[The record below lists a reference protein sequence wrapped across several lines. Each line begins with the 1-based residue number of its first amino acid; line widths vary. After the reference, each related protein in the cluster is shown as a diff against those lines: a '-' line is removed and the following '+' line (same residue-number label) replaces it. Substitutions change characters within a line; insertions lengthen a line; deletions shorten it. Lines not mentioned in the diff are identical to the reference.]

1 MNEPR
6 VLPAS
11 LPPSIVQRKLG
22 AGPLLF
28 HEGPQLDSALKSLLT
43 LMLGTTSDLPL
54 RPGAGPRVEEG
65 SPALHVFTRA
75 HRLLLLEASQGFWM
89 FVCSINPQRVTWRP
103 AKMQVLGPHPKPSD
117 QPRERG
123 PGSCF

>member
-65 SPALHVFTRA
+65 SPALHVFTRKGPQTA
-75 HRLLLLEASQGFWM
+75 APGGLSGFLDM
-89 FVCSINPQRVTWRP
+89 CVF
-103 AKMQVLGPHPKPSD
+103 HKPS
-117 QPRERG
+117 E
-123 PGSCF
+123 SHLETC